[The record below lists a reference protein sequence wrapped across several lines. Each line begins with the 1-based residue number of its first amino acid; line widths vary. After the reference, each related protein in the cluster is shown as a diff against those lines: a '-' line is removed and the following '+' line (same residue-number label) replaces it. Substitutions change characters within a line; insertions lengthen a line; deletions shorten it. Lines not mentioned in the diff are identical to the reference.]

1 MEKSSKFILNNRYSG
16 MKKTVQRSILHF
28 EASLNSP
35 YTRNMYRSRLNTFVE
50 HLGMDSKSVF
60 VFDELVKTPIP
71 KLKEWIEDYVMYRK
85 SCGLV
90 KSTINNDICA
100 LTKFFRMNDI
110 EIPMYK
116 AKQFMP
122 EQIKIRNE
130 KPYTT
135 ELLQQALKCV
145 AGYSQYNAIIHFLCA
160 SGARGGLT
168 EHLKMKHI
176 GELKDG
182 CKSVLIYADTNKE
195 YQTFIHPEAIQALDE
210 WLEYRK
216 QRGDIIDKN
225 SWVFCH
231 TRDTS
236 LPLHESDIDS
246 RLQDKLKPLDRGE
259 LIHGRYEIAI
269 TYGMRKRWNT
279 IAKLTDGVNSHI
291 VEKMY
296 DHNSQTHKLDTFYF
310 KPTEEQLLTEYK
322 KFYPQLYISQEYR
335 LKAELEKKNK
345 IIIEN
350 QEEKDRRLVNQE
362 GRIAELEKALKRF
375 TKY

>member
-1 MEKSSKFILNNRYSG
+1 MEKSSKFVLNNRYSG

-28 EASLNSP
+28 EASMNSP

-110 EIPMYK
+110 EIPMFK

-122 EQIKIRNE
+122 EQIKIRGD

-135 ELLQQALKCV
+135 ELLQQALRCV
-145 AGYSQYNAIIHFLCA
+145 AGYPQYNAIIHFLCA
-160 SGARGGLT
+160 SGARGGIT

-176 GELKDG
+176 GELVDG
-182 CKSVLIYADTNKE
+182 CKSVLCYADTKDE
-195 YQTFIHPEAIQALDE
+195 YLTFIHPEAIQALDE

-236 LPLHESDIDS
+236 LPLHEVDIDS

-259 LIHGRYEIAI
+259 LIHGRYDIAI
-269 TYGMRKRWNT
+269 TYGMRKRWNVISKT
-279 IAKLTDGVNSHI
+279 TDGVNPHLS
-291 VEKMY
+291 EKMFA
-296 DHNSQTHKLDTFYF
+296 HNSQSLKLDTVYL
-310 KPTEEQLLTEYK
+310 PATEAQLLIEYK
-322 KFYPQLYISQEYR
+322 KFYRELYISEEYR

-350 QEEKDRRLVNQE
+350 QEEKDLRLVNQE
-362 GRIAELEKALKRF
+362 SRIAELEKVLKRF
-375 TKY
+375 TNY